1 MQLPRINPFLAVLSF
16 LVTALPSLSYNPNWT
31 LVFNDEFSASS
42 FTDGVLNWD
51 DKWNKTDYLNNS
63 VPDWRKY
70 QSRDDALVTQGISGN
85 TDYVSLKGAYGDYTS
100 QSDPT
105 GTEDTFACGGIFT
118 YNTFSFQY
126 GYVETRARFDSA
138 QGAWPAIWLM
148 PVPATSKGWLASGEI
163 DIMEHINYENRI
175 HQTLHLYN
183 NAGTADAAPSRVTG
197 ISDVNGWHTYGV
209 EWNPDSISFYIDGNR
224 TVSFSADN
232 FANWPFAAEN
242 SPFYL
247 LIDQQLGG
255 NWTGAPNAEALREN
269 SADLDIDYVR
279 VYSTAQSNPSTPP
292 NTASWDATQ
301 HSPADSEGTLITYA
315 DARSNADGILDQSTP
330 WNYHFQLSSN
340 PAHMLADGSHL
351 KISTETGSN
360 TISMNNAMVQANS
373 LYVAEGKYLLGGSA
387 TIDVDTLFVVGG
399 SLEVDSPYALSSIRQ
414 LYLGMETDTITNFA
428 ARNAALY
435 LTENQHITANTTLVN
450 DSKIAVYQGK
460 TLEISGNLRAK
471 PHTLNLVG
479 VNNAGTASIILSGA
493 ENQISTLTIGIAET
507 TTQGNT
513 FNGAGQIL
521 ELQLAT
527 GSHTSI
533 EHLKTSSPVEGSP
546 SAITIKQGATLA
558 VTQSWTNPN
567 DTPFRVAI
575 EQGGELHLG
584 ENSSTRSTSAAPSNF
599 SGGGTITGS
608 GTIRKFGTGHA
619 QVQTDAAFN
628 GSVEAAAG
636 SISLAGSA
644 LYDTVSATGGELT
657 FLNVTNGITVHT
669 LRIYEGS
676 SVGVFAP
683 DSAESTIRVTHALTA
698 GHGKLSADLALE
710 DGTVLD
716 ITDASGLK
724 MGSSITLSGKVTL
737 GDSIISAFEQ
747 DGAQS
752 FTLASGLDGFYT
764 DGTSTSWVD
773 GQSASAADYLT
784 SSSLDLNLYTLSYEW
799 ATPHDAGSG
808 VLRLTRTIPEPSV
821 GILSLVG
828 LGILLRRRPRP

>member
-1 MQLPRINPFLAVLSF
+1 MQLPRTNSCLAVLGF
-16 LVTALPSLSYNPNWT
+16 LATALPSLSYNPDWT
-31 LVFNDEFSASS
+31 LVFNDEFAASS
-42 FTDGVLNWD
+42 FTDGVLNWN
-51 DKWNKTDYLNNS
+51 DKWNKIDYLNNS

-70 QSRDDALVTQGISGN
+70 QSRDDSLVTQGISGN

-100 QSDPT
+100 QSDQT
-105 GTEDTFACGGIFT
+105 GADDTFACGGIFT
-118 YNTFSFQY
+118 NKTFSFQY

-163 DIMEHINYENRI
+163 DIMEHINYESRI

-183 NAGTADAAPSRVTG
+183 DTGTADAAPTRVTG

-224 TVSFSADN
+224 TASFSADD
-232 FANWPFAAEN
+232 FANWPFADEN

-255 NWTGAPNAEALREN
+255 NWTGAPNAESLRTN
-269 SADLDIDYVR
+269 SANLDIDYVR
-279 VYSTAQSNPSTPP
+279 VYSTAQSHSSTPS
-292 NTASWDATQ
+292 NTASWDPTQ
-301 HSPADSEGTLITYA
+301 HSPVDNEGTLITYA
-315 DARSNADGILDQSTP
+315 DTQPNGDGILDQSTP
-330 WNYHFQLSSN
+330 GNYHFLLSSN

-387 TIDVDTLFVVGG
+387 TLDVDTLFIVGG
-399 SLEVDSPYALSSIRQ
+399 SLEVDSPYALSSVRQ

-435 LTENQHITANTTLVN
+435 FTENQHITADTTLVN
-450 DSKIAVYQGK
+450 DSKIAVFQGK
-460 TLEISGNLRAK
+460 TLEISGNIHAK
-471 PHTLNLVG
+471 SHTLNLVG
-479 VNNAGTASIILSGA
+479 VNSAGIATITLSGA
-493 ENQISTLTIGIAET
+493 ENKLGTLTIGIAET
-507 TTQGNT
+507 TPQGNT
-513 FNGAGQIL
+513 FNGSGQIL
-521 ELQLAT
+521 ELQLDT

-533 EHLKTSSPVEGSP
+533 EHLKTSSPVDASP
-546 SAITIKQGATLA
+546 SVITIKQGATLV

-584 ENSSTRSTSAAPSNF
+584 ENASTRSTSAVPSNF

-619 QVQTDAAFN
+619 QVQTDTAFN

-669 LRIYEGS
+669 LQIYEGS

-683 DSAESTIRVTHALTA
+683 DSAESTILVTHSFTA
-698 GHGKLSADLALE
+698 GNGTLYANLALA
-710 DGTVLD
+710 DGAMMD
-716 ITDASGLK
+716 ITHPSGLN
-724 MGSSITLSGKVTL
+724 MGSSITLSGKVAL
-737 GDSIISAFEQ
+737 GDSIISAFEH

-764 DGTSTSWVD
+764 GGTSTSWAP
-773 GQSASAADYLT
+773 GQSATAADYLT

-808 VLRLTRTIPEPSV
+808 VLLLTRTIPEPSV
-821 GILSLVG
+821 CILSLVG